1 MKTKDPV
8 LDLLEKE
15 KMLDESVLAEVLKEH
30 EASGLSILN
39 ILKNENHVS
48 EDDMPRLVAASN
60 QIEFLTLSPDAIDN
74 VVAHLVSYEMANR
87 HTLIP
92 VRREENKLVLAMASP
107 MNLVIRDQIEMKTGY
122 KIVPVAATPS
132 AIRQAIH
139 FHFDVASVT
148 KQAIASMRLKADQQ
162 EEVDKPEK
170 ETSQRVLDDPITKLV
185 ASIIRGAIDA
195 GSSDIHIEPQE
206 ADVRV
211 RYRVDGLLRSAITV
225 PASAKDEVVSHIKIM
240 ADMDI
245 SEKRIPQDGHM
256 SVRHSGK
263 EYDLR
268 ISSLPAVG
276 GEKIVIRILDKSAN
290 KWNLDDVVTDPHDNR
305 RLRELVD
312 NPYGLIL
319 VTGPTGCGKTTTLYS
334 LLQLVNTPERNIVTV
349 EDPVEY
355 SLDGIT
361 QVQVRPAAGMTF
373 GAALRSILRQDPD
386 IILVGEIR
394 DLETAEIAVS
404 AALTGH
410 LVLSTLH
417 TNDAAGAI
425 SRLVNIGVP
434 PFLVGSALTAT
445 VAQRLIRVS
454 CLKCRKPVR
463 TLTRDLSLLGYKAPA
478 LQKGKGPKLYKGSG
492 CNDCHQ
498 TGYKGRKSIYEVL
511 PVSSAIRS
519 LILRGEDNDVI
530 IQQAVFGIH
539 GVNEGL
545 DIAVAESKGL
555 KFPRIVAMTRHMVGT
570 EGTG

>member
-1 MKTKDPV
+1 METKDPV

-15 KMLDESVLAEVLKEH
+15 QMLDENVLADVLKEH

-48 EDDMPRLVAASN
+48 EDEMPRLVAVSN
-60 QIEFLTLSPDAIDN
+60 QIEFLNLSPEAIDP

-92 VRREENKLVLAMASP
+92 VRREENKLILAMESP
-107 MNLVIRDQIEMKTGY
+107 MNLVVRDQIEMKTGY
-122 KIVPVAATPS
+122 KIVPVAATPT
-132 AIRQAIH
+132 AIRQSIH

-148 KQAIASMRLKADQQ
+148 KQAIASMRLQADQT
-162 EEVDKPEK
+162 EEVVEPEK
-170 ETSQRVLDDPITKLV
+170 KISQRVADDPITKLV

-195 GSSDIHIEPQE
+195 GSSDIHIEPQQ

-211 RYRVDGLLRSAITV
+211 RYRVDGILRGAITI
-225 PASAKDEVVSHIKIM
+225 PASVKDEVVSHIKIM
-240 ADMDI
+240 SEMDI

-263 EYDLR
+263 DYDLR

-290 KWNLDDVVTDPHDNR
+290 KWNLDDVVTDSKDNQL
-305 RLRELVD
+305 LRSLAA
-312 NPYGLIL
+312 NPYGMIL
-319 VTGPTGCGKTTTLYS
+319 VTGPTGSGKTTTLYS

-355 SLDGIT
+355 SLNGIT

-373 GAALRSILRQDPD
+373 GSALRSILRQDPD

-425 SRLVNIGVP
+425 SRLTNLGVA
-434 PFLVGSALTAT
+434 PFMVGAALMAS

-454 CLKCRKPVR
+454 CPKCRKPVKA
-463 TLTRDLSLLGYKAPA
+463 LKRDLSLLGYRAPA
-478 LQKGKGPKLYKGSG
+478 GQKGKGPKLYKGSG
-492 CNDCHQ
+492 CNECHQ
-498 TGYKGRKSIYEVL
+498 TGFKGRKSIYEIL
-511 PVSSAIRS
+511 PVSSDIRT
-519 LILRGEDNDVI
+519 LILHGKDNDTI
-530 IQQAVFGIH
+530 RRQAVKEGMKTLAASGKSEILG
-539 GVNEGL
+539 GVTTLEEISRVI
-545 DIAVAESKGL
+545 DIKG
-555 KFPRIVAMTRHMVGT
+555 K
-570 EGTG
+570 